1 MRVASRVEL
10 SIWGTI
16 HGLAR
21 LTSNMQGLNLV
32 ILSPFECNFMWANP
46 FNPQLRY
53 MSLWIKL
60 FENFEILTF
69 GFFFSIFTL
78 SLIRYFSSPNL
89 AIIDTFFYHKFTTFT
104 DLHFVGDTHC
114 NHKTKPTHWPII
126 LSYVVFGLEDKIRKN
141 KK

>member
-89 AIIDTFFYHKFTTFT
+89 AIIDTFFITSSQHSLIF
-104 DLHFVGDTHC
+104 
-114 NHKTKPTHWPII
+114 I
-126 LSYVVFGLEDKIRKN
+126 LSVTLIATTRPNQPIDLSSSLMLCLV
-141 KK
+141 